1 MDKDKISMRQML
13 VLLFAALLSPA
24 VRVLPARTGTA
35 AGRAGWL
42 SALAALPVLLALC
55 WGIFLLFRKS
65 ESGDGMSRVYQRV
78 LGRGLGRLVTWLYL
92 AWGMVLLGCNLR
104 LFGLRFLSTSYRNAP
119 MPLFIT
125 ALLLLALWL
134 TWKRLGT
141 LARAGQV
148 FYLALAIGLG
158 AVLLLGTTRVELSH
172 VLPLWTEDLPAVV
185 RSAAPVLSVLGYTIY
200 GAFLGGSI
208 TRGEEDRAQ
217 TMKWGAA
224 FCLVLTAL
232 QWICLGSFGPELT
245 RRMEAPFFMM
255 VKGVGVEGAFER
267 VESVIIALWV
277 LSDLALIALLLSACS
292 RMAGDML
299 SLRQENYAAPVLAA
313 GALAGALWAVPDTFA
328 LYTWMER
335 VVLPGNLLFG
345 FLLPGAALLS
355 GWMRKLL

>member
-1 MDKDKISMRQML
+1 MRQML
-13 VLLFAALLSPA
+13 ALLFAALLCPA
-24 VRVLPARTGTA
+24 VRELPARTGA
-35 AGRAGWL
+35 EAGRAGWL
-42 SALAALPVLLALC
+42 SALPALPVLLALC

-65 ESGDGMSRVYQRV
+65 ESRDGMSRVYQRV
-78 LGRGLGRLVTWLYL
+78 LGREPGRIVTWLYL
-92 AWGMVLLGCNLR
+92 AWGVVLLGCNLR

-134 TWKRLGT
+134 AWKRLGT

-148 FYLALAIGLG
+148 FYLALAVGLG
-158 AVLLLGTTRVELSH
+158 AVLLLGAPGVKLNH
-172 VLPLWTEDLPAVV
+172 VLPLWTEDLPGVV
-185 RSAAPVLSVLGYTIY
+185 RSAAPVLSVLGYAVY
-200 GAFLGGSI
+200 GAFLGGSVI
-208 TRGEEDRAQ
+208 RDGENRARA
-217 TMKWGAA
+217 MKWGTA

-232 QWICLGSFGPELT
+232 QWVCLGSFGPELT

-292 RMAGDML
+292 RKAGEL
-299 SLRQENYAAPVLAA
+299 LALRQESRAAPVLAA
-313 GALAGALWAVPDTFA
+313 VALAGALWAVPDTFA

-345 FLLPGAALLS
+345 FLLPGAAVLVGRIRGLL
-355 GWMRKLL
+355 